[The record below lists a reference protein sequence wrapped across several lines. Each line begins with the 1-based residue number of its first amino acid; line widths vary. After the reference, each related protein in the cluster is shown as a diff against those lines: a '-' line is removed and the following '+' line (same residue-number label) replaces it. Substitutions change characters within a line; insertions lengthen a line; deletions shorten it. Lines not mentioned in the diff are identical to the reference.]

1 VNHPLPDE
9 TPTATYDGLRLYSP
23 VATDSSAEALH
34 AFLGQAQPGDYVT
47 LQAYLSPHIE
57 GPHAGHVTPEL
68 TDFMRETAEIRSALL
83 SMCARIRDKYHLAA
97 TFGYGPR
104 YLHSTGQL
112 HKGDVGRGLF
122 IQFTANASADV
133 PIPAVAGELS
143 SSLSF
148 ESLKAAQAFGDRQ
161 ALAQAGRR
169 LIRFHLGVNV
179 MEGLHR
185 LNRTLV

>member
-1 VNHPLPDE
+1 MPDE
-9 TPTATYDGLRLYSP
+9 TPTATYDGLRLYGP
-23 VATDSSAEALH
+23 VAADSPAEALH

-57 GPHAGHVTPEL
+57 GPHAGHMTPEL

-83 SMCARIRDKYHLAA
+83 SMCARIRDRYHLAA

-112 HKGDVGRGLF
+112 HKGDAGRGLF
-122 IQFTANASADV
+122 IQFTADASADV

-143 SSLSF
+143 I
-148 ESLKAAQAFGDRQ
+148 
-161 ALAQAGRR
+161 LA
-169 LIRFHLGVNV
+169 
-179 MEGLHR
+179 
-185 LNRTLV
+185 